1 MTVTLQMMS
10 NSRRSSLVINVHLP
24 IDQAGRS
31 YCFDRKKVL
40 KNGDNHPESNIMPE
54 FFIQGVTYLL
64 KNESY
69 MYSTDR
75 RELSAIVTFHS

>member
-10 NSRRSSLVINVHLP
+10 KSRRSSLVIDAHLP
-24 IDQAGRS
+24 IDQAGGKLLFRS
-31 YCFDRKKVL
+31 QKVS
-40 KNGDNHPESNIMPE
+40 KNGDNHPVSNITLE
-54 FFIQGVTYLL
+54 FFIQGVTYLF

-75 RELSAIVTFHS
+75 RE

>member
-1 MTVTLQMMS
+1 MTVFLQMMS

-24 IDQAGRS
+24 IDQAGGS
-31 YCFDRKKVL
+31 YCFDHKKV
-40 KNGDNHPESNIMPE
+40 KRNGDNHPISNITPE

-69 MYSTDR
+69 MYSIDR
-75 RELSAIVTFHS
+75 R